1 MHSAPLERCRA
12 TVAPLAA
19 TLGKEV
25 ILEPVLA
32 EDAYRDDP
40 AGARRRLVELAAE
53 QQPTAAPCVV
63 CSQGGV
69 IPGVVKSL
77 AGRSDV
83 PIGEVSTPKAA
94 YWFLSFDD
102 RRLVQADS
110 YPSPVV

>member
-1 MHSAPLERCRA
+1 
-12 TVAPLAA
+12 VAPLAQSV
-19 TLGKEV
+19 GRVVVE
-25 ILEPVLA
+25 EQSLA

-40 AGARRRLVELAAE
+40 AGARRRLVELASGS
-53 QQPTAAPCVV
+53 PDGGTVVV

-83 PIGEVSTPKAA
+83 PIGQVSTPKAA
-94 YWFLSFDD
+94 YWFLCFDE

>member
-1 MHSAPLERCRA
+1 M
-12 TVAPLAA
+12 
-19 TLGKEV
+19 EV
-25 ILEPVLA
+25 FFEPVLA

-40 AGARRRLVELAAE
+40 AGARRRLVELAAD
-53 QQPTAAPCVV
+53 QQDGGTVLV

-102 RRLVQADS
+102 RRMVQADS